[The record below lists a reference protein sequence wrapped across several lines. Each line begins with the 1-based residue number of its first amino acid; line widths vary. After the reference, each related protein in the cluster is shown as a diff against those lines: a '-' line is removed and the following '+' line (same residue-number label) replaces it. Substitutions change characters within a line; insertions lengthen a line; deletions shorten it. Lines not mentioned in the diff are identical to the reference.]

1 MIIYEV
7 NLAVEPSVLSEW
19 LPWLRTHI
27 SELLALDGF
36 MAAQLER
43 QMDPIDAVRST
54 ESASVMR
61 VEYTVRYT
69 LRDQEAL
76 HHYLTHHAPRLRND
90 GLRRF
95 PGQVSAS
102 RRVLELL
109 SSLETDG

>member
-36 MAAQLER
+36 IEAQLE
-43 QMDPIDAVRST
+43 QQIDPIDTVTST
-54 ESASVMR
+54 ESVSGMR
-61 VEYTVRYT
+61 AHYTVRYT
-69 LRDQEAL
+69 LRDQESL
-76 HHYLTHHAPRLRND
+76 DCYLTQHAPRLRND

-102 RRVLELL
+102 RRVLRLL
-109 SSLETDG
+109 SSIGTTE